1 MSDLE
6 EFENYFTNF
15 EKASI
20 GRRLVASLID
30 FIIYYFVC
38 VFLALVLDNSSESVF
53 SFHLEGFSALMAF
66 LIGFFM
72 AFMIGPVFFMLIQ
85 TSILKGARAAIA
97 FDLGVILGDI
107 SFILIAYYGSR
118 SLLEKITDD
127 PRLFFIGGLVLIIYG
142 LITYFDKQNKKEALE
157 DAKTVDVPIKNN
169 YIKLFFKGY
178 FLNFINV
185 GVLAFWLGTVLVI
198 GPTLKMNESA
208 IFWYFATI
216 ILGYAVTD
224 LGKILLAKQLKNKMT
239 PIVIYRL
246 KRIMGIILL
255 ICGVFLM
262 LKGFIP
268 NESIDELMH

>member
-1 MSDLE
+1 MDL
-6 EFENYFTNF
+6 
-15 EKASI
+15 
-20 GRRLVASLID
+20 
-30 FIIYYFVC
+30 
-38 VFLALVLDNSSESVF
+38 
-53 SFHLEGFSALMAF
+53 FHFRDAF

-85 TSILKGARAAIA
+85 ISILKGARAAIA

-118 SLLEKITDD
+118 SLLEKIKDD

-157 DAKTVDVPIKNN
+157 DAKSVEVPIKNN
-169 YIKLFFKGY
+169 YVKLFFKGY

-198 GPTLKMNESA
+198 GPTLKMDENA

-224 LGKILLAKQLKNKMT
+224 LGKILLAKQLKSKMT

-268 NESIDELMH
+268 NEKIDELIH

>member
-1 MSDLE
+1 MDL
-6 EFENYFTNF
+6 
-15 EKASI
+15 
-20 GRRLVASLID
+20 
-30 FIIYYFVC
+30 
-38 VFLALVLDNSSESVF
+38 
-53 SFHLEGFSALMAF
+53 FHFRDAF

-85 TSILKGARAAIA
+85 ISILKGARAAIA

-118 SLLEKITDD
+118 SLLEKIKDD

-157 DAKTVDVPIKNN
+157 DAKSVEVPIKNN
-169 YIKLFFKGY
+169 YVKLFFKGY

-198 GPTLKMNESA
+198 GPTLKMDENA

-216 ILGYAVTD
+216 IIGYAVTD
-224 LGKILLAKQLKNKMT
+224 LGKILLAKQLKSKMT

-268 NESIDELMH
+268 NEKIDELIH